1 MVWNEPALFVLGLFA
16 VTAIGCLLPI
26 RIDEREDH
34 IVLTIAAAVD
44 GGLLGARSLV
54 LIWGGVLIAVPLLLT
69 WCLLPRNRERLG
81 LRGARRKITFV
92 GITAFAVTV
101 GFVLAN
107 YVYVGLFAREYP
119 VTVSTTANFALA
131 GLVVFSSWVGT
142 MSVRVIS
149 LGRRSRVLIRE
160 GLDPFDSMLIPY
172 LLPLMAGFPLV
183 AASVAM
189 YNPIDPWPALLILWW
204 CFPLYAATAFELHR
218 RRLAQELRRDAF
230 AKQRLAAIG
239 EVSARIVHQ
248 SRHQVGLMGWS
259 IHRLRGLAGQSSPD
273 DVLAAQRELDAL
285 AQAKDR
291 LSEMLASELLHEDTA
306 AFSGAGREVSDGT
319 DGQDEPDGSDD
330 GAGGRRDR
338 PAVTLDDVV
347 AEVHEQLQA
356 EADREGVVLE
366 IVIDPSLGRRPAA
379 GQLRDVVFNLVD
391 NAIDAAASRVA
402 VTLEAVDGTAV
413 IRVCD
418 DGAGLPDRDAT
429 RAFEPFYT
437 TKSDGTGMGLA
448 IADALV
454 GDLGGDLRYERAGG
468 MTSFVVTLAPE
479 PTI

>member
-1 MVWNEPALFVLGLFA
+1 VVDVVWNEPTLFVLGLFA
-16 VTAIGCLLPI
+16 VTAVGCLLPI
-26 RIDEREDH
+26 QIDDREDH

-44 GGLLGARSLV
+44 GGILGARGLV
-54 LIWGGVLIAVPLLLT
+54 LVWGGVLVAAPLLLA
-69 WCLLPRNRERLG
+69 WSFLPRNRDRLG
-81 LRGARRKITFV
+81 GRGALRKIAFACL
-92 GITAFAVTV
+92 TAFAVTV

-107 YVYVGLFAREYP
+107 FVYVGLFDREYP
-119 VTVSTTANFALA
+119 VTVSTTPNFALA

-149 LGRRSRVLIRE
+149 LGRRSRTLLRE

-189 YNPIDPWPALLILWW
+189 YNAPDPWPALMILWW

-218 RRLAQELRRDAF
+218 RRLAQDLRRDAF

-259 IHRLRGLAGQSSPD
+259 IHRLRGLAGRSSPD
-273 DVLAAQRELDAL
+273 DVLAAQHELDAL

-291 LSEMLASELLHEDTA
+291 LSEMLASELLHETN
-306 AFSGAGREVSDGT
+306 RPT
-319 DGQDEPDGSDD
+319 DGGPGEEDD
-330 GAGGRRDR
+330 RGVVGASADR
-338 PAVTLDDVV
+338 AEVTLDDVV

-356 EADREGVVLE
+356 EADREGVALDVVVDAE
-366 IVIDPSLGRRPAA
+366 LGRRRVA

-402 VTLEAVDGTAV
+402 VHLEAVDGAAV

-418 DGAGLPDRDAT
+418 DGPGMADRDAT
-429 RAFEPFYT
+429 RAFEPFFT
-437 TKSDGTGMGLA
+437 TKGDGTGMGLA

-454 GDLGGDLRYERAGG
+454 GDLGGDLRYERVGG
-468 MTSFVVTLAPE
+468 TTSFVVTLQSPRPGE
-479 PTI
+479 GPRR